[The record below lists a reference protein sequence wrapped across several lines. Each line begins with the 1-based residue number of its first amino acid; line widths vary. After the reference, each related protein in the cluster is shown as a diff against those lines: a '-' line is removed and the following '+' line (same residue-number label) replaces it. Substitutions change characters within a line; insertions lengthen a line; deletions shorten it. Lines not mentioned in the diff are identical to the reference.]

1 MNWRVGRRFSRWCQ
15 CFHHFQV
22 EKVRARMNPARK
34 SHQVYTRL
42 TGLEKLVRINNC
54 IEFLFKLQVAQLRA
68 SGGKRGKKKLL
79 VACSASDG
87 FQLFHCCSTSSSRVS
102 RGLETVLPRLKFL
115 LVRIDLWWKGGWQH
129 HQSSILNH
137 RSRIINHQ
145 SPPTDHQSSII
156 NHQPSSSSSIM
167 KHQSSI
173 INHQSS
179 NINHQ
184 SSIINHHQPSSIIN
198 HQSSTIIIKHH
209 QSSSIIITHH
219 QSSASA
225 SSSISISIIK
235 HHQASSSIINHD
247 HHHHLHFHLSVNNK
261 SNQRK

>member
-1 MNWRVGRRFSRWCQ
+1 
-15 CFHHFQV
+15 
-22 EKVRARMNPARK
+22 MNPARK

-87 FQLFHCCSTSSSRVS
+87 FQLFHCCSTSSNRVS

-115 LVRIDLWWKGGWQH
+115 LVRPVVKGRLTTSSIINPQSSIKN
-129 HQSSILNH
+129 HQSSITTY
-137 RSRIINHQ
+137 R
-145 SPPTDHQSSII
+145 
-156 NHQPSSSSSIM
+156 
-167 KHQSSI
+167 SSI

-179 NINHQ
+179 TIIIIDHQTPIINHQSPIIKHQ

-198 HQSSTIIIKHH
+198 HQPSIINNHHQASSIIINHH
-209 QSSSIIITHH
+209 HSSSII
-219 QSSASA
+219 
-225 SSSISISIIK
+225 SISIVK
-235 HHQASSSIINHD
+235 HQHQHHQASSSIINHD